1 MKRRIWAIFTAMLVV
16 LSITSVP
23 VSAKDLNIY
32 HGDPDMIIEYD
43 GDDIRYGYIPLD
55 QELFNIFQLLLS
67 SGKYESVSDSWQLFC
82 NYSVTLGNKTS
93 N

>member
-16 LSITSVP
+16 LSITNIP

-43 GDDIRYGYIPLD
+43 GDDNF
-55 QELFNIFQLLLS
+55 E
-67 SGKYESVSDSWQLFC
+67 VS
-82 NYSVTLGNKTS
+82 NNKS
-93 N
+93 